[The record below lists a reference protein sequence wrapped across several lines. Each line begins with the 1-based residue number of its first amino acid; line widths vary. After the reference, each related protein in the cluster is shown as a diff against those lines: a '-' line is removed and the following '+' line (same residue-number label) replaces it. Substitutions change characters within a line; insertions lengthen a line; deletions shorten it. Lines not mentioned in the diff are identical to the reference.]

1 MLNALRKPSEETLS
15 LKEGVEISFV
25 EIPSESEVPTQFAEV
40 REAIEAREV
49 PLETPKSG
57 EVPHH
62 HVNKENPI
70 VLLRTLKQEENFL
83 TVQKQQL
90 VSNRERLRLRT
101 IEEIEKTKARIS
113 GLRSEIPELKQDC
126 QDMAKAL
133 KMLAQNNSN

>member
-49 PLETPKSG
+49 PVETPKFV